1 MILNKKKILPYS
13 YTDALF
19 FCHERY
25 AGEKKR
31 NKNHKGKC
39 GTEIDI

>member
-1 MILNKKKILPYS
+1 MRY
-13 YTDALF
+13 F